1 MSSPVISSACTLFKT
16 STSLVGFGHIIWS
29 AFLKISHFCQ
39 FSQVLSP
46 KASAAIEATGPQES
60 ARQAILAAKAKAKQH
75 EELVEDGGSCGNA
88 DVSSVSR

>member
-1 MSSPVISSACTLFKT
+1 MHALFKT
-16 STSLVGFGHIIWS
+16 STSLVGFGHMGHIIWS

-39 FSQVLSP
+39 LSQVFSP